1 MAGIEDCYTSSTGS
15 RKTLGNFVKA
25 TFFALSKTYGFLT
38 PDLWR
43 ETKYS
48 KNPLQVRMCRSARGC
63 CLPGERALDAG
74 VLGWGGGGLVYRC
87 GRGCGWEG
95 RSPLSV
101 VDADARHLQEDRR

>member
-43 ETKYS
+43 ETKYTKS
-48 KNPLQVRMCRSARGC
+48 PLQVSFVKVQFGGSPSSVRRTYQHRHCCCVFAFQKCASCAR
-63 CLPGERALDAG
+63 LKAS
-74 VLGWGGGGLVYRC
+74 VL
-87 GRGCGWEG
+87 
-95 RSPLSV
+95 
-101 VDADARHLQEDRR
+101 